1 MLYHGIDLHKHSIV
15 IGTFDDS
22 GTELASK
29 RLRTRRTDILSYLES
44 MPGPGSG
51 AVRPGRRMTH
61 DDGHTTAVAHCDT
74 EISPTGR
81 LAAPADPR
89 CDYPAPTA

>member
-44 MPGPGSG
+44 MPGPHEAVVETTTGSESTRQGLALSDQAG
-51 AVRPGRRMTH
+51 A
-61 DDGHTTAVAHCDT
+61 
-74 EISPTGR
+74 
-81 LAAPADPR
+81 
-89 CDYPAPTA
+89 